1 MNIRLLILFIL
12 LGSGSSIL
20 AEEPLKIKFRSRAL
34 LDATV
39 SGYGKDKTQGY
50 YKLEDFRV
58 GFKVNYLQ
66 YEIKADIG
74 LGGGKTK
81 IKDLQMNYHFKNSI
95 LSVGNGYEPF
105 SMDMLISTVDLR
117 FHQSATS
124 VLAFADSRKLGVT
137 YHFHNRHWYAATG
150 VYTNND
156 INEIGNEQKNSFVST
171 SRIVWRNHNEE
182 KLFHIGGAFSIRSA
196 EINNEEETTGN
207 ISAAGITSMFPE
219 PLLNA
224 DITNMGSEIKGL
236 VECLYTSPRFMLQG
250 EYFLNRINRTEN
262 SKAYHPHGGYIQ
274 AGYLL
279 IGRNF
284 IYDDVYAVPSRPETS
299 RAIELTLRF
308 NYTNMNDRHAGI
320 MGGEEKDL
328 SLGIN
333 YYQNNHIGFK
343 INGSYV
349 WSDRNC
355 NSFYTKNLFLIQ
367 GRVQYVF

>member
-1 MNIRLLILFIL
+1 
-12 LGSGSSIL
+12 
-20 AEEPLKIKFRSRAL
+20 
-34 LDATV
+34 
-39 SGYGKDKTQGY
+39 
-50 YKLEDFRV
+50 
-58 GFKVNYLQ
+58 
-66 YEIKADIG
+66 
-74 LGGGKTK
+74 
-81 IKDLQMNYHFKNSI
+81 
-95 LSVGNGYEPF
+95 
-105 SMDMLISTVDLR
+105 
-117 FHQSATS
+117 
-124 VLAFADSRKLGVT
+124 
-137 YHFHNRHWYAATG
+137 
-150 VYTNND
+150 
-156 INEIGNEQKNSFVST
+156 
-171 SRIVWRNHNEE
+171 
-182 KLFHIGGAFSIRSA
+182 
-196 EINNEEETTGN
+196 
-207 ISAAGITSMFPE
+207 MFPE

-333 YYQNNHIGFK
+333 YYLNNHIGFK